1 LDILPPEDPLYPSY
15 EIYGL
20 LPTSFHETYDVRE
33 VIARLVDSSK
43 FQEFKARYATTL
55 VCGFARIHGYPVG
68 ILGNNGVL
76 FSESALKG
84 THFIELCEQR
94 GVPLLFLQNIT
105 GFMIG
110 REYEAGGIAKDGAK
124 MVHAVSNTTVPKLTI
139 LIGGSFGAG
148 NYGMAGRAF
157 NPRFLWMWPNARIS
171 AMGGEQA
178 ANVLLTVKQDQYE
191 REGKARLSP
200 EEAEEFKRPTLE
212 EYERAGNP
220 YYSTARLWDDGV
232 IDPVETRQVLALALS
247 VVLKSPRVEG
257 KFGVFR
263 M

>member
-1 LDILPPEDPLYPSY
+1 
-15 EIYGL
+15 
-20 LPTSFHETYDVRE
+20 
-33 VIARLVDSSK
+33 VDGSALR
-43 FQEFKARYATTL
+43 EFKGRYGTTL

-94 GVPLLFLQNIT
+94 GIPLLFLQNIT
-105 GFMIG
+105 GFMVG
-110 REYEAGGIAKDGAK
+110 KEYEAGGIAKDGAK
-124 MVHAVSNTTVPKLTI
+124 MVHAVSNTSVPKLTI
-139 LIGGSFGAG
+139 LMGGSFGAG
-148 NYGMAGRAF
+148 NYGMSGRAF

-178 ANVLLTVKQDQYE
+178 ANVLLTVKQDQLA
-191 REGKARLSP
+191 REGKP
-200 EEAEEFKRPTLE
+200 ELDEQAAEELKRPVLE
-212 EYERAGNP
+212 EYERAGHP
-220 YYSTARLWDDGV
+220 YYATARLWDDGV
-232 IDPVETRQVLALALS
+232 IDPADTRQVLALALS
-247 VVLKSPRVEG
+247 VVLNSPRTEG